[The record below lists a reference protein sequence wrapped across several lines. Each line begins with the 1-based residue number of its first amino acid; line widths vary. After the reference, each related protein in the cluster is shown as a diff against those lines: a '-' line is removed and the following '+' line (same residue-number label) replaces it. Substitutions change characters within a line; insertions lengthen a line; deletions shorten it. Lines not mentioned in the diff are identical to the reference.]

1 MNGLEEYINNLRTK
15 LNESVFSPNFIRL
28 ANLYF
33 INEQYDEC
41 INVCTIGLQIFPDY
55 LTAKLLLLKALIKLE
70 YLSEAEKLFPEI
82 KSKIPNKDLIK
93 QFERSISEI
102 KEKPGQ
108 ERIFYP
114 HKINATIEYQSYKNK
129 IDEINKD
136 ISGSFDIDEYVDPDF
151 KAPKELENAFEKFCN
166 DYSNFKFDLNEN
178 QFIKSETKPKKEN
191 GTQSNPGSF
200 LNKINI
206 VTETIADIYT
216 KQGYLKEAFDVYNM
230 LIENNHPNK
239 RRIQEKLY
247 ELERNLVND
256 KNI

>member
-1 MNGLEEYINNLRTK
+1 MNGLEEYIINLKTK
-15 LNESVFSPNFIRL
+15 LNESIFSPQFIRL

-41 INVCTIGLQIFPDY
+41 ISVCNIGLQIFPDY

-70 YLSEAEKLFPEI
+70 YINEAEKVFSEI
-82 KSKIPNKDLIK
+82 KNKIPNEDLLK
-93 QFERSISEI
+93 QFERSI
-102 KEKPGQ
+102 KEMKGKPGQ

-114 HKINATIEYQSYKNK
+114 NKINTTIEYKSYKNK

-136 ISGSFDIDEYVDPDF
+136 TIKNFDIDEYVNPDF
-151 KAPKELENAFEKFCN
+151 TIPNEFTDTFEIFCN
-166 DYSNFKFDLNEN
+166 EYGSFKFDMNES
-178 QFIKSETKPKKEN
+178 QLIKSEVKSRREN

-200 LNKINI
+200 LSKINI

-216 KQGYLKEAFDVYNM
+216 NQGYLKEAFDAYNI
-230 LIENNHPNK
+230 LIENNHPNS

-247 ELERNLVND
+247 ELERNMVNG
-256 KNI
+256 KKI